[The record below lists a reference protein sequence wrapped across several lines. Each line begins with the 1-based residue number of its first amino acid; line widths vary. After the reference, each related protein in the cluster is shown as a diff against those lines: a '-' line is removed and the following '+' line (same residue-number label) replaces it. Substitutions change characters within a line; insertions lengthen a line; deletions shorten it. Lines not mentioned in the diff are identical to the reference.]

1 MGFKCD
7 MRNFFQLK
15 LRDSMGRGNMHYISF
30 NLNLVQSH
38 QITTRTLWWVDLRKL
53 MQKLTAA
60 VSFIWLINLILD
72 IKIIF
77 DVVQH
82 FSFPHQ
88 IGHVLDR
95 THCHYSFNFVVDTAF
110 PTLLTKSFHR
120 LIERNAMHPHIFVH
134 PLIKPF
140 SFSSPLNNFIFDNL
154 QLSANFAEKIF
165 HLTLFPFPLFS
176 FHELYISSP
185 GENSETP
192 FPQFFSFCQFS
203 TSCFRSAQD
212 GWEAVERCKG
222 NCTGEMCSAVASRW
236 IGHFRNKF

>member
-1 MGFKCD
+1 
-7 MRNFFQLK
+7 
-15 LRDSMGRGNMHYISF
+15 
-30 NLNLVQSH
+30 
-38 QITTRTLWWVDLRKL
+38 

-192 FPQFFSFCQFS
+192 FPPFF
-203 TSCFRSAQD
+203 CFHKQQRVKCSNPQLFVSEARKMAEKQLNDAKAIAQ
-212 GWEAVERCKG
+212 EKCVLQ
-222 NCTGEMCSAVASRW
+222 
-236 IGHFRNKF
+236 